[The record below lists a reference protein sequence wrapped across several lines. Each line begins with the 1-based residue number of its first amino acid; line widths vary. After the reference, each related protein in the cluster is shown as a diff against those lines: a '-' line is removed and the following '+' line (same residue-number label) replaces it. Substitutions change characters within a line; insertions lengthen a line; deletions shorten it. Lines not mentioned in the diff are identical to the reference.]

1 MLLGSCHKDL
11 PGLSSPK
18 ETNVKRWL
26 ALLGCVL
33 GVTACSDHSQPTGP
47 NPQLGL
53 LDGSIGGQIG
63 QIPQLSGVMVVEPNF
78 VEPTEPGIFDV
89 PSLSAPNV
97 GTNVAMNQD
106 LFFAPQDETP
116 ISVDPNNPQRLFGG
130 ANDYRNGDAQC
141 GVYASSNGG
150 ASWND
155 VGGGTTLGPGTLVA
169 GDPSTAFGPDGA
181 AYSVCIGFDRGD
193 PTTSIYVSR
202 STDLQT
208 IQFRGF
214 VVFDLLGGNDPTFEY
229 INDKPFVAVDTR
241 PGSPYVGR
249 IYVSWTRFK
258 FNRITGAYIESP
270 IVLSYSDNGGLTW
283 IGPNRVG
290 SPTQNID
297 QGSVPTPG
305 PDGQVYVVFENY
317 TGGTKAMVAASLD
330 GGNTFAAAVKVD
342 DIYEIPFPLKNSH
355 YRGNSFPSIAGCTS
369 GNLYVVWGDYRRG
382 NADARF
388 SRSVDGGLTWEPS
401 FIVNS
406 DLSTADHFFPWI
418 TSSPDNG
425 LVHVAFLQRD
435 DTPNNR
441 LYNTWLATSTDL
453 GASFGTQVLV
463 SSGPSD
469 PLFDGF
475 GGFFIGDYI
484 GVAGIGQDAHPAW
497 TDTRG
502 IGCRGRSV
510 CFMNADAVTAT
521 VSGF

>member
-1 MLLGSCHKDL
+1 DVNTQELLEESLLVFILLVRNIPAFLLSRIVFFFFQAEDGIRDGHVTGVQTCAL
-11 PGLSSPK
+11 PI
-18 ETNVKRWL
+18 
-26 ALLGCVL
+26 C
-33 GVTACSDHSQPTGP
+33 
-47 NPQLGL
+47 
-53 LDGSIGGQIG
+53 
-63 QIPQLSGVMVVEPNF
+63 
-78 VEPTEPGIFDV
+78 
-89 PSLSAPNV
+89 
-97 GTNVAMNQD
+97 
-106 LFFAPQDETP
+106 
-116 ISVDPNNPQRLFGG
+116 
-130 ANDYRNGDAQC
+130 
-141 GVYASSNGG
+141 
-150 ASWND
+150 
-155 VGGGTTLGPGTLVA
+155 
-169 GDPSTAFGPDGA
+169 
-181 AYSVCIGFDRGD
+181 
-193 PTTSIYVSR
+193 
-202 STDLQT
+202 
-208 IQFRGF
+208 
-214 VVFDLLGGNDPTFEY
+214 
-229 INDKPFVAVDTR
+229 
-241 PGSPYVGR
+241 
-249 IYVSWTRFK
+249 FK

-283 IGPNRVG
+283 TGPNRVG
-290 SPTQNID
+290 TPTQNID

-330 GGNTFAAAVKVD
+330 GGNTFAAAVNVD

-469 PLFDGF
+469 PLFDAF
-475 GGFFIGDYI
+475 RGFFIG
-484 GVAGIGQDAHPAW
+484 H
-497 TDTRG
+497 
-502 IGCRGRSV
+502 
-510 CFMNADAVTAT
+510 
-521 VSGF
+521 

>member
-1 MLLGSCHKDL
+1 M
-11 PGLSSPK
+11 
-18 ETNVKRWL
+18 KRWL
-26 ALLGCVL
+26 ALLGCAL
-33 GVTACSDHSQPTGP
+33 AVTACSDHSQPTAP

-53 LDGSIGGQIG
+53 LDGSIGGTID
-63 QIPQLSGVMVVEPNF
+63 QIPPLSGVMVVVPSSA
-78 VEPTEPGIFDV
+78 EPTEPGIFDV
-89 PSLSAPNV
+89 PSLSDPSV

-106 LFFAPQDETP
+106 LLFRPQNETP
-116 ISVDPNNPQRLFGG
+116 IAVDPNNPQRLFGG
-130 ANDYRNGDAQC
+130 ANDYRNGDSQC

-150 ASWND
+150 ATWND
-155 VGGGTTLGPGTLVA
+155 VGTGTTLGPGTLVA
-169 GDPSTAFGPDGA
+169 GDPATAFGPDGA
-181 AYSVCIGFDRGD
+181 AYSVCGGFDRGD
-193 PTTSIYVSR
+193 NTSSIYIGR
-202 STDLQT
+202 STDLTT

-214 VVFDLLGGNDPTFEY
+214 VVFDLLGGNDPAFTY
-229 INDKPFVAVDTR
+229 LNDKPFVAVDTR

-258 FNRITGAYIESP
+258 YTRTIPANYVESP
-270 IVLSYSDNGGLTW
+270 IVLSYSDNGGVTW
-283 IGPNRVG
+283 TGPTRVG

-317 TGGTKAMVAASLD
+317 TGGTKAMVATSLD

-342 DIYEIPFPLKNSH
+342 DIFEIPFPLRNSGF
-355 YRGNSFPSIAGCTS
+355 RGNSFPSIAGCTS
-369 GNLYVVWGDYRRG
+369 GNLYVVWGDHRRG
-382 NADARF
+382 TADVRY

-435 DTPNNR
+435 DTPGNR

-453 GASFGTQVLV
+453 GASFGAQVLV

-469 PLFDGF
+469 PNCCLF
-475 GGFFIGDYI
+475 GGGFIGDYI

-502 IGCRGRSV
+502 IGCQGRAG
-510 CFMNADAVTAT
+510 CMA
-521 VSGF
+521 

>member
-1 MLLGSCHKDL
+1 M
-11 PGLSSPK
+11 
-18 ETNVKRWL
+18 
-26 ALLGCVL
+26 
-33 GVTACSDHSQPTGP
+33 
-47 NPQLGL
+47 
-53 LDGSIGGQIG
+53 
-63 QIPQLSGVMVVEPNF
+63 
-78 VEPTEPGIFDV
+78 
-89 PSLSAPNV
+89 
-97 GTNVAMNQD
+97 
-106 LFFAPQDETP
+106 
-116 ISVDPNNPQRLFGG
+116 
-130 ANDYRNGDAQC
+130 
-141 GVYASSNGG
+141 YASSNGG

-283 IGPNRVG
+283 TGPNRVG

>member
-1 MLLGSCHKDL
+1 M
-11 PGLSSPK
+11 
-18 ETNVKRWL
+18 KRWL
-26 ALLGCVL
+26 ALLGCAL
-33 GVTACSDHSQPTGP
+33 AVTACSDHSQPTGP
-47 NPQLGL
+47 NPRLGL
-53 LDGSIGGQIG
+53 LDGSSGGQIG
-63 QIPQLSGVMVVEPNF
+63 QIPPLSGVVAVVPNF
-78 VEPTEPGIFDV
+78 AEPDVPGLFDA

-106 LFFAPQDETP
+106 RGFRAQDETP
-116 ISVDPNNPQRLFGG
+116 IAVDPNDPQRLFSG

-141 GVYASSNGG
+141 GVYASSSGG
-150 ASWND
+150 ATWND
-155 VGGGTTLGPGTLVA
+155 VGTGTTLGPGTFAA
-169 GDPSTAFGPDGA
+169 GDPSVAFGPDGA
-181 AYSVCIGFDRGD
+181 AYSVCIGFDRQD
-193 PTTSIYVSR
+193 PTTSIYISR

-214 VVFDLLGGNDPTFEY
+214 VIFDLLGGSDATFEY
-229 INDKPFVAVDTR
+229 FNDKPFVVIDTR

-258 FNRITGAYIESP
+258 FNRITGAFVESP

-283 IGPNRVG
+283 TGPNRV
-290 SPTQNID
+290 SPPTLNFN
-297 QGSVPTPG
+297 QGSVPTTG
-305 PDGQVYVVFENY
+305 PDGQVYVVWENY
-317 TGGTKAMVAASLD
+317 QGTKAMVATSLD
-330 GGNTFAAAVKVD
+330 GGNTFADAVKVD
-342 DIYEIPFPLKNSH
+342 DIYEIPFPLRNSS
-355 YRGNSFPSIAGCTS
+355 YRGNSFPSIAGCSS
-369 GNLYVVWGDYRRG
+369 GNLYVVWGDHRRG
-382 NADARF
+382 NADVRF

-435 DTPNNR
+435 DTPGNS

-453 GASFGTQVLV
+453 GSSFGPQVLV

-469 PLFDGF
+469 PFFDGF
-475 GGFFIGDYI
+475 LGQFIGDYI

-502 IGCRGRSV
+502 IGCRGRV
-510 CFMNADAVTAT
+510 ICFANADAVTAT

>member
-1 MLLGSCHKDL
+1 M
-11 PGLSSPK
+11 
-18 ETNVKRWL
+18 KRWL
-26 ALLGCVL
+26 ALLGCAL
-33 GVTACSDHSQPTGP
+33 AVTACSDHSQPTGP
-47 NPQLGL
+47 NPRLGL
-53 LDGSIGGQIG
+53 LDGSSGGQIG
-63 QIPQLSGVMVVEPNF
+63 QIPPLSGVVAVVPNFAEPNA
-78 VEPTEPGIFDV
+78 PGLFDV

-106 LFFAPQDETP
+106 LFFAPQNETP
-116 ISVDPNNPQRLFGG
+116 IAVDPNNPQRLFGG
-130 ANDYRNGDAQC
+130 ANDYRGIDVAC

-150 ASWND
+150 ATWND
-155 VGGGTTLGPGTLVA
+155 VGGGTTEGDGTELA

-181 AYSVCIGFDRGD
+181 AYSVCVGFSRVT
-193 PTTSIYVSR
+193 PTTSIYISR

-214 VVFDLLGGNDPTFEY
+214 VIFDFLGGNDPNFTY
-229 INDKPFVAVDTR
+229 LNDKPFIAIDTR
-241 PGSPYVGR
+241 AGSPYVGR

-270 IVLSYSDNGGLTW
+270 IVLSYSDNGGVTW
-283 IGPNRVG
+283 TGPNRVG

-330 GGNTFAAAVKVD
+330 GGNTFADAVKVD
-342 DIYEIPFPLKNSH
+342 DIVEICDHLVAGRCALKNSSW
-355 YRGNSFPSIAGCTS
+355 RVNSFPSIAGCTS
-369 GNLYVVWGDYRRG
+369 GNLYVVWGDYRTG
-382 NADARF
+382 NADVRF
-388 SRSVDGGLTWEPS
+388 SRSVDGGLTWESS

-406 DLSTADHFFPWI
+406 DLSTADQLFPWI

-469 PLFDGF
+469 PANDGF
-475 GGFFIGDYI
+475 AGRFIGDYI

-502 IGCRGRSV
+502 IGCRGRTP
-510 CFMNADAVTAT
+510 CFVNADAVTAT